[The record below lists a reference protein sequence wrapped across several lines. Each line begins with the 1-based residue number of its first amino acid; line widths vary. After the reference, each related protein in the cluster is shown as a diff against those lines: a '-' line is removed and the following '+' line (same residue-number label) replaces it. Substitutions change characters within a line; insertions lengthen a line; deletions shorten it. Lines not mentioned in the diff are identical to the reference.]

1 MFRIHIYENFSKDID
16 CLGISE
22 EYIIYIKNAI
32 VPICMKNKKFS
43 KKLKIIQK
51 F

>member
-22 EYIIYIKNAI
+22 EYIICIKNAI
-32 VPICMKNKKFS
+32 VPIWKIRNF
-43 KKLKIIQK
+43 LKS
-51 F
+51 